1 MDAKTSG
8 NICDL
13 CPVGALTNRVSRF
26 RYRPWEIKKTPSV
39 CTLCPV
45 GCNVRLDERAHALR
59 RIVARENMAVN
70 DEWICDKGR
79 FLHQY
84 VDHPD
89 RLRTPLVREGGE
101 LRPATWDEALDQI
114 VEAFSTIGSDACGP
128 SAIGGIASARVSN
141 EAGYLFQKFFRALV
155 GTNNVDFPDGSA
167 VRAQATGLS
176 NIADIAKSDLIVL
189 VGFDPSETAP
199 LIDLHIKRA
208 VRRSGAKL
216 LIINPRRIELAKYP
230 GAYLPVLPGNEAT
243 LLGELGGAI
252 QASKS
257 TNQQVSKLQIANR
270 KPVGE
275 ATQNGIRNTRY
286 ALAIDLLTAAKSPLF
301 IYGPDEARGERGR
314 LAMTAL
320 GNLAIILGFGD
331 RLAYVGAE
339 GNSQGARDMG
349 ALPDTLPGHL
359 PVGDAAVR
367 DRLGK
372 LWGAPPPAEPGLSYA
387 QMIGGSLRALY
398 VMGANPAA
406 DSLTAEALG
415 RLDFLVVQD
424 LFLTQ
429 TAQLAD
435 VVLPATSF
443 AEAEGTY
450 TNLERRIQR
459 GPQGISPVGE
469 SRADWQ
475 ILAALAERWQTAQ
488 SVTRTFEV
496 SETSK
501 VSDVK
506 TADWKKKKQKA
517 KVGPASKPWN
527 YPTIGTV
534 LDEIGKAV
542 PAYAGIRWET
552 LGEGGLQWNANAL
565 ARPARR
571 VEPVEIAAIAAPAA
585 GSYLLV
591 SSPVLWDGGTLMA
604 HGAEQVRNR
613 MVTPFIA
620 LNPADLAAAGLLE
633 GPIVTV
639 TSSRASVVL
648 PLRADASVQPGT
660 AWIPAGL
667 TGAPAEMLG
676 AGSSEPVLVTC
687 K

>member
-1 MDAKTSG
+1 MRRWARS
-8 NICDL
+8 
-13 CPVGALTNRVSRF
+13 SR
-26 RYRPWEIKKTPSV
+26 RS
-39 CTLCPV
+39 
-45 GCNVRLDERAHALR
+45 
-59 RIVARENMAVN
+59 
-70 DEWICDKGR
+70 
-79 FLHQY
+79 
-84 VDHPD
+84 
-89 RLRTPLVREGGE
+89 
-101 LRPATWDEALDQI
+101 
-114 VEAFSTIGSDACGP
+114 STIGSDACGP

-141 EAGYLFQKFFRALV
+141 EAAYLFQKFFRALV

-189 VGFDPSETAP
+189 VGFDPSEAAP
-199 LIDLHIKRA
+199 LLDLHIKRA

-230 GAYLPVLPGNEAT
+230 GAYLPVLPGNEAAA
-243 LLGELGGAI
+243 LNELAVAI
-252 QASKS
+252 QAGK
-257 TNQQVSKLQIANR
+257 
-270 KPVGE
+270 
-275 ATQNGIRNTRY
+275 TRDQGLGTRGQGTGRSPQSLVPSPQY
-286 ALAIDLLTAAKSPLF
+286 PAAIGLLTAAKSPLF
-301 IYGPDEARGERGR
+301 IYGPDAARGERGR
-314 LAMTAL
+314 LAVTAL
-320 GNLAIILGFGD
+320 SNLAIQLGFGD

-339 GNSQGARDMG
+339 ANSQGARDMG
-349 ALPDTLPGHL
+349 LLPDTLPGHQS
-359 PVGDAAVR
+359 VSDAAVR

-387 QMIGGSLRALY
+387 QMIGGTLRALY

-424 LFLTQ
+424 LFLTE

-450 TNLERRIQR
+450 TNLERRVQR

-475 ILAALAERWQTAQ
+475 ILTALAARWQTAQ
-488 SVTRTFEV
+488 SVTQTFEV
-496 SETSK
+496 SESSK
-501 VSDVK
+501 VSDAK
-506 TADWKKKKQKA
+506 SADWKKKKQKA
-517 KVGPASKPWN
+517 KVGPVSKPWN

-552 LGEGGLQWNANAL
+552 LGEGGLQWNPSAL
-565 ARPARR
+565 ARAARR
-571 VEPVEIAAIAAPAA
+571 VEPVAIAAIVAPVVD
-585 GSYLLV
+585 SYLLV

-604 HGAEQVRNR
+604 HGAEQVRKR
-613 MVTPFIA
+613 MAAPFIA
-620 LNPADLAAAGLLE
+620 LHPADLAAAGLLE

-660 AWIPAGL
+660 AWIPSGL

-676 AGSSEPVLVTC
+676 AGSDEPVLVTC